1 MAEFLI
7 VGAIAWAIATGIRI
21 VVAVDGFLA
30 ECFGKIFQSGRLAA
44 AEEDLRIHIADNGIG
59 VVLVDGFQLAA
70 GLQDKAS
77 RNLSATDGGYQL
89 FQLRDLPD
97 VGTLV
102 DQAPHMDGQLAAVL
116 VICLIAEQI
125 EKLRVDHGDQEVKGA
140 VRIAHDEKQRR
151 FPVAQL
157 VQFQFIVHGGI
168 PNFLNVEGRKPGT
181 AGNKDGLGR
190 FARDEKSRTFS
201 SNSKRSHILRTSSR
215 SRRLILSS
223 IVSFAVWLKWTRTI

>member
-77 RNLSATDGGYQL
+77 RNLSATDGGYHPQ
-89 FQLRDLPD
+89 P
-97 VGTLV
+97 
-102 DQAPHMDGQLAAVL
+102 
-116 VICLIAEQI
+116 
-125 EKLRVDHGDQEVKGA
+125 
-140 VRIAHDEKQRR
+140 
-151 FPVAQL
+151 
-157 VQFQFIVHGGI
+157 
-168 PNFLNVEGRKPGT
+168 
-181 AGNKDGLGR
+181 
-190 FARDEKSRTFS
+190 
-201 SNSKRSHILRTSSR
+201 
-215 SRRLILSS
+215 
-223 IVSFAVWLKWTRTI
+223 